1 MHNHP
6 SRAVILRPEAN
17 AAALDARIFAECW
30 KPFGKAQQI
39 CSEGIEITE
48 GPSGFAE
55 VAKFLVP
62 LRVPDLPVVLWCRG
76 KAALEPGPLEPL
88 FPLAD
93 KVIFDSRD
101 VADADSALQY
111 LRKLRGRGIRVAD
124 LHWTR
129 LTGWREVVAHLFDDG
144 ALALGEIKTAQVAF
158 GGPLVTT
165 CARYFAAWIR
175 TALPAARVTM
185 ATVEGAPGLR
195 SVTLSTARPIISLSR
210 AAAILTSSIRMRPPV
225 SFPVALYIG
234 RSADAGRAGHPG
246 TGSGL
251 RTGIIG
257 IMTAMGTLRK
267 MDVLRYPNSVAAA
280 EACGQRALDLL
291 GKAIAAKSR
300 ATLAV
305 SGGTSPRPMFEL
317 FAKSGFPWER
327 VHIFWVDERYVPPSD
342 PESNFRMA
350 NETWLE
356 PANVPADHIHRV
368 PHGA

>member
-1 MHNHP
+1 MSSSAVQPERVLKDLQQLWAQMAKDQAEAGGVLRACAMTLVVAAENAADAEQVRQTVGVLMHNHP
-6 SRAVILRPEAN
+6 SRAVILRPEAK

-76 KAALEPGPLEPL
+76 KAALDAGPLEPL

-93 KVIFDSRD
+93 KIIFDSGN
-101 VADADSALQY
+101 VADADSALQF
-111 LRKLRGRGIRVAD
+111 LRKLRGRGSRVAD

-144 ALALGEIKTAQVAF
+144 ALAPGDIKTGQVAF

-185 ATVEGAPGLR
+185 ATMEGAPGLR
-195 SVTLSTARPIISLSR
+195 SITLSTASDNLTITGGSDHYVEVSGCGRQYRSLLPSTSEEALMR
-210 AAAILTSSIRMRPPV
+210 EELGILGPDLV
-225 SFPVALYIG
+225 Y
-234 RSADAGRAGHPG
+234 
-246 TGSGL
+246 
-251 RTGIIG
+251 
-257 IMTAMGTLRK
+257 
-267 MDVLRYPNSVAAA
+267 
-280 EACGQRALDLL
+280 ERALS
-291 GKAIAAKSR
+291 A
-300 ATLAV
+300 
-305 SGGTSPRPMFEL
+305 
-317 FAKSGFPWER
+317 
-327 VHIFWVDERYVPPSD
+327 
-342 PESNFRMA
+342 
-350 NETWLE
+350 
-356 PANVPADHIHRV
+356 
-368 PHGA
+368 

>member
-1 MHNHP
+1 MAKDQAEAGGVLRACAMTLVVAAENAADAEQVRQTVGVLMHNHP
-6 SRAVILRPEAN
+6 SRAVILRPEAK

-76 KAALEPGPLEPL
+76 KAALDAGPLEPL

-93 KVIFDSRD
+93 KIIFDSGN
-101 VADADSALQY
+101 VADADSALQF
-111 LRKLRGRGIRVAD
+111 LRKLRGRGSRVAD

-144 ALALGEIKTAQVAF
+144 ALAPGDIKTGQVAF

-185 ATVEGAPGLR
+185 ATMEGAPGLR
-195 SVTLSTARPIISLSR
+195 SITLSTASDNLTITGGSDHYVEVSGCGRQYRSLLPSTSEEALMR
-210 AAAILTSSIRMRPPV
+210 EELGILGPDLV
-225 SFPVALYIG
+225 Y
-234 RSADAGRAGHPG
+234 
-246 TGSGL
+246 
-251 RTGIIG
+251 
-257 IMTAMGTLRK
+257 
-267 MDVLRYPNSVAAA
+267 
-280 EACGQRALDLL
+280 ERALS
-291 GKAIAAKSR
+291 A
-300 ATLAV
+300 
-305 SGGTSPRPMFEL
+305 
-317 FAKSGFPWER
+317 
-327 VHIFWVDERYVPPSD
+327 
-342 PESNFRMA
+342 
-350 NETWLE
+350 
-356 PANVPADHIHRV
+356 
-368 PHGA
+368 